1 MKYGS
6 IHFSTARVSIC
17 EIAGAV
23 ALCALRD
30 LSVNL
35 FRFGGFPQVLVQEA
49 GDNFEVT
56 ISVIDE
62 QKIEDSFTLTRTEAF
77 NAAKAFKK
85 GTTAHDPHIFER
97 VQIALARVVG

>member
-6 IHFSTARVSIC
+6 TYYSTKRVSTC

-23 ALCALRD
+23 ALCALHD
-30 LSVNL
+30 LRLNL
-35 FRFGGFPQVLVQEA
+35 FRFGGFPNILVEEA
-49 GDNFEVT
+49 GDDFEVT

-62 QKIEDSFTLTRTEAF
+62 QKIEDSFTLTRAEAF

-85 GTTAHDPHIFER
+85 AANAHDPHIFER